1 MISGDGKLKNKQ
13 ISSKVETM
21 MRLESA
27 VETLCGK
34 EKLLASWDTIKMAT
48 F

>member
-13 ISSKVETM
+13 ISSKAETM

-34 EKLLASWDTIKMAT
+34 GDTIEMAT
-48 F
+48 FC

>member
-27 VETLCGK
+27 VEV
-34 EKLLASWDTIKMAT
+34 EP
-48 F
+48 